1 LGEGHV
7 IDWNTHYR
15 ILQCQGCDSISF
27 RKASHTS
34 DDYIQVDPDEYE
46 IDVLEEIFPNP
57 LRIGGLFRLE
67 IELAA

>member
-1 LGEGHV
+1 MSLSGILTTKFCNAKVV
-7 IDWNTHYR
+7 IR
-15 ILQCQGCDSISF
+15 FPSG
-27 RKASHTS
+27 RAVSHTS
-34 DDYIQVDPDEYE
+34 DDYIQVGPDEYE